1 MPLPPRSPAHA
12 QGKNLGVAESSS
24 LPLNISKDHVS
35 FKLKGHIF
43 LKGSRSM
50 AVPQKILAI
59 DIGGG
64 TQDVLIYEEGK
75 PMENCVQMVLPS
87 PTRIIA
93 QKIFQATAS
102 RTNVFLSGN
111 TMGGGPCFS
120 AVEKHLRS
128 GLKVYATKLAAL
140 TFQDNLDKV
149 REWGIGITN
158 RPPKDTKEIHLGDV
172 DLPSFRKALRPFGVS
187 FPSAYAVAVQDHGFN
202 PGGSNRRFRFQY
214 WKKFLLSGGKLSDL
228 IYWTPPQYMTRMI
241 AVQKDAPGA
250 AVMDTCA
257 AATWGALCDPEVAE
271 RQEEGLIALN
281 LGNQHTLGVLI
292 QGDRVWGIFEHHT
305 GLMTWEKL
313 KSILNRFP
321 KKLLSNEEIF
331 RDGGH
336 GCALHPEYSRKKRIP
351 FVAVTGP
358 RRALVEGLGYYMAA
372 PYGNMMLAGCFG
384 LVAAL
389 KTKLTARPQ
398 RTQRNN
404 RIKI

>member
-1 MPLPPRSPAHA
+1 
-12 QGKNLGVAESSS
+12 
-24 LPLNISKDHVS
+24 
-35 FKLKGHIF
+35 
-43 LKGSRSM
+43 M

-93 QKIFQATAS
+93 QKIFRATAS
-102 RTNVFLSGN
+102 RTSIFLSGN
-111 TMGGGPCFS
+111 TMGGGPCS
-120 AVEKHLRS
+120 WAVEKHLRS
-128 GLKVYATKLAAL
+128 GLKVYATELAAL

-149 REWGIGITN
+149 RERGIRITN
-158 RPPKDTKEIHLGDV
+158 RPPKGAKEIHLCDV
-172 DLPSFRKALRPFGVS
+172 DLPSLRKALRPFGVS

-214 WKKFLLSGGKLSDL
+214 WKKFLLSGGKLTDL
-228 IYWTPPQYMTRMI
+228 IYHSPPRYMTRMI
-241 AVQKDAPGA
+241 AVQNDAPGA

-271 RQEEGLIALN
+271 RQEGGLIALN

-292 QGDRVWGIFEHHT
+292 QGNRVWGIFEHHT
-305 GLMTWEKL
+305 GLMTREKL
-313 KSILNRFP
+313 KSILDRFP
-321 KKLLSNEEIF
+321 RKRLPSEEIF

-336 GCALHPEYSRKKRIP
+336 GCALHPDYSRKKGIR

-389 KTKLTARPQ
+389 ESQINHRERREIIEPGTSQK
-398 RTQRNN
+398 
-404 RIKI
+404 